1 MTRGAGCVNSRGC
14 NPWNPGAASDKS
26 APRPNADSNPTE
38 RTDMTKRTKR
48 LIMAATVCVALCWFC
63 DLYYWVVDIIENR
76 IPFEQNWGME
86 G

>member
-1 MTRGAGCVNSRGC
+1 MTRGAGTSASSRDLSGG
-14 NPWNPGAASDKS
+14 PS
-26 APRPNADSNPTE
+26 PRPNVDSNPTE
-38 RTDMTKRTKR
+38 RTDMTTRTKQ
-48 LIMAATVCVALCWFC
+48 LIMAATVCLALCWFC